1 MDFKKICNLYTD
13 IDDFLKKYGG
23 LSIKNQHL
31 LVKDT
36 IDLLN
41 SSEDDKTKKEMLIN
55 SYKSLFTGRGGLTEF
70 CVWDNDFDKRCAIN
84 EPFELA
90 TDELWKLMKPFI

>member
-1 MDFKKICNLYTD
+1 MDFKKICSLYAD
-13 IDDFLKKYGG
+13 IDNFLKKYGNP
-23 LSIKNQHL
+23 STINQHL

-41 SSEDDKTKKEMLIN
+41 SSEDDRTKKELLIK

-70 CVWDNDFDKRCAIN
+70 YNNFEKRCAIN

-90 TDELWKLMKPFI
+90 TDELWKLMKPFM